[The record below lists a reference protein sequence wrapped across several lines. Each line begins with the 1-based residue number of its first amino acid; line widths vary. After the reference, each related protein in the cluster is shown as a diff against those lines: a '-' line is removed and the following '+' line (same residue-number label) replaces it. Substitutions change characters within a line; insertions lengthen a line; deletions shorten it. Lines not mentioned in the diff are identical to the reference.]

1 MKTLSIGDI
10 HGRSIWKDILFGDA
24 REYEIW
30 RTATE
35 SGADPLDAE
44 LWKDCPFMSADKIIF
59 IGDYVD
65 SFTVTN
71 VIMLQNL
78 EEIVHFKKIVG
89 DRVVLLLGNHDVQYI
104 LNNLGCSGY
113 RPEMR
118 PDLYKLFADN
128 ESLFSMAYQVE
139 ASNGDSYLWTHAGV
153 TSGWLDQ
160 LKDEMFNEHFRFF
173 EIVEDRKPQTI
184 ADMLNLAWELNM
196 QVLHS
201 VDGDSGGWSKWAGPL
216 WVRPRKLNS
225 KYLDKI
231 SQIVGHTPV
240 DDIHKTHIKWTDD
253 SKTIHYYIDCLEY
266 GSGKALEL
274 EII

>member
-35 SGADPLDAE
+35 SGADPLDTE

-65 SFTVTN
+65 SFTVDN
-71 VIMLQNL
+71 VTMLHNL
-78 EEIVHFKKIVG
+78 NEIVHFRKTVG
-89 DRVVLLLGNHDVQYI
+89 DRVILLLGNHDVQYI

-153 TSGWLDQ
+153 TSGWLSQ

-266 GSGKALEL
+266 GSRKALEL